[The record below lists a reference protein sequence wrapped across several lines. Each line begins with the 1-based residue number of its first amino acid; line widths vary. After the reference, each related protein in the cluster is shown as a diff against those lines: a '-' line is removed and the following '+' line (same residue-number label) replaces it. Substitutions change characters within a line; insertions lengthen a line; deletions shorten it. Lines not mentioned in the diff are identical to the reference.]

1 MDNPDGGLY
10 IGTFVVFPF
19 LVILSVM
26 CLDLIIPPTNVGC
39 YNAIQDYFIII
50 IITIR
55 ISPFVPC

>member
-39 YNAIQDYFIII
+39 YNAIQDFYFIII
-50 IITIR
+50 I
-55 ISPFVPC
+55 